1 MHVFASSHTHTD
13 RLWNARIEE
22 KEKNYLE
29 KKVHL
34 ITTKWKAYK
43 NNTRTALALTH
54 DTGEKTNS
62 NVSNSI
68 DRNLIALA
76 FLLSC
81 CCQLS
86 LKSQFFFPFF
96 VWTIISVNFFSSSS
110 FFWNDFLN
118 DNLHWHKTFTTIN
131 YWVRPNEC
139 VRASGRLPFEL
150 TMRQRLAAPISW
162 RVFQ

>member
-1 MHVFASSHTHTD
+1 MSLCRPTHTD

-34 ITTKWKAYK
+34 INTKWKAYK

-96 VWTIISVNFFSSSS
+96 V
-110 FFWNDFLN
+110 
-118 DNLHWHKTFTTIN
+118 
-131 YWVRPNEC
+131 
-139 VRASGRLPFEL
+139 
-150 TMRQRLAAPISW
+150 
-162 RVFQ
+162 